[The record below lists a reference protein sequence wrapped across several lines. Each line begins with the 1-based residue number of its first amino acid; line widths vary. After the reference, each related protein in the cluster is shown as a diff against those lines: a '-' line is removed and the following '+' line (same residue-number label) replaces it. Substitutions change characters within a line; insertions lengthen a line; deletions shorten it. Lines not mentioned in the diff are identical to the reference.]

1 MKEVIGEIGIIFYK
15 LLHILYSRLSSWLD
29 PPVQAHL
36 TAYGF
41 HVVNPNS
48 VVEGR
53 KPILEEVGPFVYKAV
68 TIKDSVNLTDGN
80 VNLKYNDD
88 GETLTY
94 RPR

>member
-1 MKEVIGEIGIIFYK
+1 M
-15 LLHILYSRLSSWLD
+15 
-29 PPVQAHL
+29 QAHL

-94 RPR
+94 RPRLVSNYWLFHLTLIRKYLISAFCSSKCKYM